1 VNKAVT
7 SNPPTTAASDAGA
20 SAGPT
25 SMPTHPCWVEV
36 SLTALRN
43 NLHAVQSYVHPET
56 NICAVIKSDA
66 YGHGMAGCA
75 SALQSAGAKWFAV
88 STTDE
93 GIALRRARI
102 RERILI
108 LAGFWSG
115 QEDAIV
121 QHQLTPVVWERS
133 QIELLENAAEK
144 LKPQQRVPVHLKIN
158 TGMNRLG
165 ADLKDLPPIYQ
176 AIRSASHVLF
186 EGIFSHF
193 AASEVVDLP
202 HGNEQLQH
210 FYEAIAQAE
219 TFGLVPPVRHM
230 ANSAAIAGRRESWF
244 NMVRPGLA
252 LYGYCLPLASVVS
265 GCSVSAPELAIKP
278 ALSWKTR
285 VLQVRDVAAGEQ
297 VGYSSGHVT
306 QSSTKVAV
314 LAVGYGDGLSRR
326 LSSRGRVI
334 VRNSYAAILG
344 NVSMN
349 LIAADVTRI
358 PGVEAGD
365 EVTIIGETSSCK
377 ITAWEHADLAAT
389 IPYEIL
395 CNIAGRLP
403 RKYVE

>member
-1 VNKAVT
+1 MSMT
-7 SNPPTTAASDAGA
+7 YNPRTATAPDPTA
-20 SAGPT
+20 SAGPAP
-25 SMPTHPCWVEV
+25 METHPCWVEV

-43 NLHAVQSYVHPET
+43 NFRAVQSHVHPET
-56 NICAVIKSDA
+56 SICAVIKSDA

-75 SALQSAGAKWFAV
+75 SALRSAGAQWFAV

-93 GIALRRARI
+93 GIALRRRGI
-102 RERILI
+102 QERTLV
-108 LAGFWSG
+108 LGGFWSG
-115 QEDAIV
+115 QEEAII
-121 QHQLTPVVWERS
+121 QHELTPVVWERS
-133 QIELLENAAEK
+133 QIELLENAAQK
-144 LKPQQRVPVHLKIN
+144 LKPRQRVPVHLKIN

-165 ADLKDLPPIYQ
+165 ADRKDLASIYQ
-176 AIRSASHVLF
+176 ALGSAAHILF

-193 AASEVVDLP
+193 ASSEVVDLP
-202 HGNEQLQH
+202 HGEEQLQS

-219 TFGLVPPVRHM
+219 KLGLAPPIRHM
-230 ANSAAIAGRRESWF
+230 ANSAAIAGQPKSWF

-252 LYGYCLPLASVVS
+252 LYGYCLPLTSAGS
-265 GCSVSAPELAIKP
+265 GRSVSSPELAVKP

-334 VRNSYAAILG
+334 VRDSYAAIIG

-349 LIAADVTRI
+349 LITVDVTRI
-358 PGVEAGD
+358 PGVQAGD
-365 EVTIIGETSSCK
+365 EATILGETPSCK
-377 ITAWEHADLAAT
+377 ITAWEHAELAAT

-403 RKYVE
+403 RKYV